1 MYDNHAETGFILFE
15 SEVTGM
21 ADLTIPNIIRKRK
34 SIRRFEPSD
43 LPITE
48 LDSVRE
54 KTTRL
59 TPLYPTIRYT
69 VDIVRTTKGIFH
81 VKAPYYLI
89 FRSETAPGY
98 LENIGFIGQQM
109 DLFLSGTGLGSCWL
123 GMAKPEKNEADAL
136 PFVISMAF
144 GKPAEPLY
152 RPLADFK
159 RKPLAEIS
167 EGDDKRLESARLAP
181 SGMNAQNWYFIA
193 EAGSIHCYRL
203 TASPPLRAMKDRMA
217 CIDMG
222 IALCHIAAETDGFTY
237 TKAERPRER
246 DRYEYMGTVQ

>member
-1 MYDNHAETGFILFE
+1 MIIIALISFILLE
-15 SEVTGM
+15 SELTGM
-21 ADLTIPNIIRKRK
+21 ADFTISDIIRKRK
-34 SIRRFEPSD
+34 SIRRFDPAE
-43 LPITE
+43 LTTTE

-54 KTTRL
+54 KTMHL

-89 FRSETAPGY
+89 FRSETARGY
-98 LENIGFIGQQM
+98 LENTGFIGQQM
-109 DLFLSGTGLGSCWL
+109 DLFLSGAGLGSCWL

-144 GKPAEPLY
+144 GKPDEPLY
-152 RPLADFK
+152 RPVADFK
-159 RKPLAEIS
+159 RKPLSEIS
-167 EGDDKRLESARLAP
+167 EGEDKRLESARLAP
-181 SGMNAQNWYFIA
+181 SGMNAQNWYFTA
-193 EAGSIHCYRL
+193 EAGHIHCYRL
-203 TASPPLRAMKDRMA
+203 IAAPPLRAMKDRMA

-222 IALCHIAAETDGFTY
+222 IALCHIAAETDGFAY
-237 TKAERPRER
+237 AKAERPHER